1 MVAHSRIK
9 PRLLHGG
16 SWQNRT
22 PISSLAL
29 VSSIISR
36 KHGCIRKRSSA
47 GRMMESAGR
56 FRIVG
61 DRVACYFETLAM
73 SLDADRGAKGCG
85 RRRVS
90 GARGRYGGVHAQ

>member
-1 MVAHSRIK
+1 
-9 PRLLHGG
+9 
-16 SWQNRT
+16 
-22 PISSLAL
+22 
-29 VSSIISR
+29 
-36 KHGCIRKRSSA
+36 
-47 GRMMESAGR
+47 MMEWSAGR